1 MISSNQA
8 STSIC
13 YTSLALLCAKEMRQL
28 LIQSKVQIRPHIC
41 LHAKHAMKVLEFL
54 RKTLLALVETNC
66 HRKTL
71 LTSTVKLPRLESRF
85 KQKNWKKSAQ
95 ISNPFLV
102 SEAGKRCSTRDYNI
116 HTESMRDIP
125 WQQHW
130 SPIWSGIHDVCSH
143 SIIKSHLTEGYISAY
158 GRKSSKL
165 YKYVAHLELP
175 SVPVSFLDHC
185 KNVTIVWEKSTYL
198 ANATNMYKL
207 QRCIRLPWIA
217 CGTIQR
223 QTLRHECSGSHN
235 G

>member
-1 MISSNQA
+1 MHRNLSSNKK
-8 STSIC
+8 IGK
-13 YTSLALLCAKEMRQL
+13 SLHKFPILFLSLKLAKD
-28 LIQSKVQIRPHIC
+28 VQPEIII
-41 LHAKHAMKVLEFL
+41 F
-54 RKTLLALVETNC
+54 
-66 HRKTL
+66 
-71 LTSTVKLPRLESRF
+71 
-85 KQKNWKKSAQ
+85 
-95 ISNPFLV
+95 
-102 SEAGKRCSTRDYNI
+102 
-116 HTESMRDIP
+116 TESMRDIP

-165 YKYVAHLELP
+165 YKYVARLELP
-175 SVPVSFLDHC
+175 SVPIRFLDHC

-223 QTLRHECSGSHN
+223 QTSRHECSGSHYTIWDWSK
-235 G
+235 